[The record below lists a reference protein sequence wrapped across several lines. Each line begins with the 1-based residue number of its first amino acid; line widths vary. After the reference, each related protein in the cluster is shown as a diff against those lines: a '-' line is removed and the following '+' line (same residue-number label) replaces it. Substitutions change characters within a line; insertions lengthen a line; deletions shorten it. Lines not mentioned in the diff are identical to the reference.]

1 MLQHFDLV
9 SKQGTQGLPN
19 RLLILS
25 DHLKERVCLLLQ
37 LFELLRGDR
46 LTVVEENDVLDQ
58 ALCNIFKDQLAH
70 IENVIVLEDPSENRN
85 RLLDTEFY
93 RLVRAVFPTIIFVL
107 EAKKDALVGM
117 DEGDDSWVVS
127 WHVVLHVI
135 VQVCKEPIEELLM
148 WSKVSDNQR
157 EEGTLDEPYALF
169 FLDDVTVNLNMAD
182 EEVKRGTN
190 DQVVL
195 SRV

>member
-1 MLQHFDLV
+1 MLQLLDLV

-25 DHLKERVCLLLQ
+25 DHLEERVCLLLQ

-46 LTVVEENDVLDQ
+46 LTVIEENDVLNQ
-58 ALCNIFKDQLAH
+58 ALCDIFKDQLAH
-70 IENVIVLEDPSENRN
+70 VENVIVLEDPGENRN
-85 RLLDTEFY
+85 RLLDAEFY
-93 RLVRAVFPTIIFVL
+93 RLVCAVFPTIVFVL

-148 WSKVSDNQR
+148 WSKVSDN
-157 EEGTLDEPYALF
+157 
-169 FLDDVTVNLNMAD
+169 
-182 EEVKRGTN
+182 
-190 DQVVL
+190 
-195 SRV
+195 